1 MKSVVRIGL
10 IAAASLLLFLS
21 ASAVFANSC
30 SDTMGSLEVMAQ
42 IEGSS
47 PSNSWGSAGAYQWA
61 PFCTSYGYY
70 LTQAGIDI
78 PWNMSS
84 YSGGKVI
91 SYDFSVGQPGY
102 WIESIA
108 TYSTCDG
115 AQQGVNPGTKASLS
129 GSCPYRPVGTESS
142 LVSQLSTKLAMPF
155 AVLLFGLAL
164 FGGRIG
170 PKKGRGFGPD
180 RPSRR

>member
-1 MKSVVRIGL
+1 
-10 IAAASLLLFLS
+10 
-21 ASAVFANSC
+21 
-30 SDTMGSLEVMAQ
+30 MAQ

-61 PFCTSYGYY
+61 PYCTSYVYY
-70 LTQAGIDI
+70 LTQTGIDI
-78 PWNMSS
+78 PWNMAS

-91 SYDFSVGQPGY
+91 SHDFAVGQPGY

-115 AQQGVNPGTKASLS
+115 ANQDVNPGTKASLS

-142 LVSQLSTKLAMPF
+142 LSSQLSTKLAMPF
-155 AVLLFGLAL
+155 AVLLFGVAL
-164 FGGRIG
+164 FGGRIRKTEG
-170 PKKGRGFGPD
+170 SPRRPD
-180 RPSRR
+180 PRPNAPQG